1 MYRLWRDETWYRI
14 WTQSTNPRQSYCD
27 LSVWPYDL
35 EHCITCCARLWDNF
49 HQVWPLTTY
58 PFLNYSIFYAD
69 TLCHAVTLTFDLM
82 TLKVCSTSCVT
93 WSKSSKFERN
103 WAIPGWIIHNF
114 ANFCT
119 RYITLWLWPLRVSCG

>member
-1 MYRLWRDETWYRI
+1 
-14 WTQSTNPRQSYCD
+14 
-27 LSVWPYDL
+27 
-35 EHCITCCARLWDNF
+35 
-49 HQVWPLTTY
+49 LTTY